1 MSIPFLLSEKPAA
14 VALRLGP
21 ENSREAPE
29 RFDMEPLARTRVV
42 LWGHPLAG
50 TRLSVN

>member
-29 RFDMEPLARTRVV
+29 RFDMEPLARTRVEGTLGVRPESV
-42 LWGHPLAG
+42 L
-50 TRLSVN
+50 